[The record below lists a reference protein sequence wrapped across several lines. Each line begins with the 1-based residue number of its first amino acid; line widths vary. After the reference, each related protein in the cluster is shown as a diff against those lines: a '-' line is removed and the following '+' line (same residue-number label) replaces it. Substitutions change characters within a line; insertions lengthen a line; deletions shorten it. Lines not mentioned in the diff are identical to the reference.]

1 MIMNKMKMLQNE
13 GIEINI
19 HWTPGH
25 ADINGNEIAD
35 CLAKEAAKEADQLP
49 TTDAHITITKQDIKK
64 AAKDHVMMKWQKRWE
79 LSDRGRFYYNYHQ
92 NVKQKCNHDFPDK
105 SSATI
110 INNLRS
116 GYAKL
121 NDYCHKINITE
132 SPNCQC
138 GEKETVEHFILYCE
152 QYEEAREKLV
162 REQFLL
168 SGTLHLDLEIL
179 LTVGKQEDETL
190 TETERAR
197 LLTQYVK
204 ETNRFNLI

>member
-1 MIMNKMKMLQNE
+1 M
-13 GIEINI
+13 
-19 HWTPGH
+19 
-25 ADINGNEIAD
+25 
-35 CLAKEAAKEADQLP
+35 
-49 TTDAHITITKQDIKK
+49 
-64 AAKDHVMMKWQKRWE
+64 
-79 LSDRGRFYYNYHQ
+79 
-92 NVKQKCNHDFPDK
+92 
-105 SSATI
+105 
-110 INNLRS
+110 
-116 GYAKL
+116 
-121 NDYCHKINITE
+121 
-132 SPNCQC
+132 
-138 GEKETVEHFILYCE
+138 EHFILYCE